1 MKQYWL
7 MKSEPSV
14 YSISDLKRDRV
25 TEWDGVRNYQA
36 RNFMRDKMRLGDGV
50 FFYHSNAGK
59 NGTGIAGEAEIVKTA
74 YPDDT
79 AWDKKSLYFDAKSK
93 REQPT
98 WFMVDVRF
106 LRTCASIITLKQL
119 KAIPELNQ
127 MPVVQRGNRLSV
139 QPVSSEDWA
148 FIMRMPEWEK

>member
-1 MKQYWL
+1 VKQYWL

-14 YSISDLKRDRV
+14 YSISDLKRDER

-50 FFYHSNAGK
+50 LFYHSNAGK
-59 NGTGIAGEAEIVKTA
+59 SGTGIAGEAEIVKTS

-79 AWDKKSLYFDAKSK
+79 AWDKLSPYFDAKSK
-93 REQPT
+93 MDLPT

-106 LRTCASIITLKQL
+106 IRTCASIITLKQL
-119 KAIPELNQ
+119 KALPELNQ
-127 MPVVQRGNRLSV
+127 MPVVQRGSRLSV
-139 QPVSSEDWA
+139 QPVSAQDWA
-148 FIMRMPEWEK
+148 FIMRMPEWD